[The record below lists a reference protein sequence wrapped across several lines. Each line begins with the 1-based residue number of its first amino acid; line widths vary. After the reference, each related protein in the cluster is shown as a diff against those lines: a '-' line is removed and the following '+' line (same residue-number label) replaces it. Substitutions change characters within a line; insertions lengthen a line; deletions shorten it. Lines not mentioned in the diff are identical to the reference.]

1 MIANVKIEGAITAMV
16 TPFTSDGK
24 VDLNGLKENVAFQ
37 IKSGISGL
45 VPLGTTGESPVISDS
60 EREQIVRAVVSAAGG
75 KVPVIVGTG
84 TNSTE
89 HSIELSRQAERLGAD
104 AVLVVSPYYNKP
116 SQEGLFRHF
125 KAIAGSIKIPVVV
138 YNIQGRTAVNIE
150 TATLARMAQVPNIIA
165 VKEASGNIGQ
175 MMEVLDQLPKT
186 FSVVSGDDNLTFPL
200 MALGGRGVISVVSN
214 LIPRKVSDMCAA
226 AAKGDFATARRLHF
240 EMLPIFK
247 AAFIETN
254 PVPIKAAMTLAG
266 MAAGP
271 VRLPLCELQ
280 PSNHDKLKAVL
291 QNLGLVKQGMAQSP
305 KGDLGMRLV
314 K

>member
-1 MIANVKIEGAITAMV
+1 MKSKDVRIEGAITAMV
-16 TPFTSDGK
+16 TPFKESGGLD
-24 VDLNGLKENVAFQ
+24 VEGLKRNVKFQ
-37 IKSGISGL
+37 VDNGISGL
-45 VPLGTTGESPVISDS
+45 VPLGTTGESPTISDE
-60 EREQIVRAVVSAAGG
+60 ERETVIKTVVAAAVG

-89 HSIELSRQAERLGAD
+89 HSIELSRQAEELGAD

-116 SQEGLFRHF
+116 TQEGLYRHF
-125 KAIAGSIKIPVVV
+125 KAIAESISIPVVV

-150 TATLARMAQVPNIIA
+150 TSTLQRLSQVGNIIS
-165 VKEASGNIGQ
+165 VKEASGSLAQ
-175 MMEVLDQLPKT
+175 MMDVLEQLPKT
-186 FSVVSGDDNLTFPL
+186 FSVVSGDDNLTLPL

-226 AAKGDFATARRLHF
+226 ASKGDFAAARRLHF
-240 EMLPIFK
+240 EMLPLFK

-254 PVPIKAAMTLAG
+254 PVPIKAAMKMAG

-280 PSNHDKLKAVL
+280 PANFDKLAAVL
-291 QNLGLVKQGMAQSP
+291 QKMGVLKAAPVVG
-305 KGDLGMRLV
+305 R
-314 K
+314 

>member
-1 MIANVKIEGAITAMV
+1 MGETAVGKRDERESMKSDARFMV
-16 TPFTSDGK
+16 ARVEKLRNILHDHDYRYYVLAQPT
-24 VDLNGLKENVAFQ
+24 
-37 IKSGISGL
+37 
-45 VPLGTTGESPVISDS
+45 ISDE
-60 EREQIVRAVVSAAGG
+60 ERETVIKTVVAAAVG

-89 HSIELSRQAERLGAD
+89 HSIELSRQAEELGAD

-116 SQEGLFRHF
+116 TQEGLYRHF
-125 KAIAGSIKIPVVV
+125 KAIAESISIPVVV

-150 TATLARMAQVPNIIA
+150 TSTLQRLSQVGNIIS
-165 VKEASGNIGQ
+165 VKEASGSLAQ
-175 MMEVLDQLPKT
+175 MMDVLEQLPKT
-186 FSVVSGDDNLTFPL
+186 FSVVSGDDNLTLPL

-226 AAKGDFATARRLHF
+226 ASKGDFAAARRLHF
-240 EMLPIFK
+240 EMLPLFK

-254 PVPIKAAMTLAG
+254 PVPIKAAMKMAG

-280 PSNHDKLKAVL
+280 PANFDKLAAVL
-291 QNLGLVKQGMAQSP
+291 QKMGVLKAAPVVG
-305 KGDLGMRLV
+305 R
-314 K
+314 